1 MKHFLITLENGQT
14 CKHKTD
20 LALSTQM
27 VAQSLKRLG
36 YLVRSVLLVSP
47 CAYEGYRCEEVQQ

>member
-1 MKHFLITLENGQT
+1 MKHFLITLENGVM

-47 CAYEGYRCEEVQQ
+47 SAYEGFNCEEVR